1 MDFMQFFWI
10 TLSVILAA
18 ALIFS
23 TAIMVVFA
31 ICMMRDEERKLE
43 DAKRAHGQHGR
54 TAC

>member
-10 TLSVILAA
+10 AASILLAG
-18 ALIFS
+18 ALIITGLFG
-23 TAIMVVFA
+23 VVCA
-31 ICMMRDEERKLE
+31 MDMMREGERKPE